1 MYGMQG
7 PRERQRVAAYGLVR
21 RAGDVL
27 LTRASSDSGSPGT
40 WWLPGGG
47 VEFGES
53 PRACLAREFME
64 ETGLEV
70 RVRGLVD
77 VVSDVT
83 EVAVGDMVTTPVRL
97 HSIRIIYD
105 VAVSSGPATPE
116 AVGSTDAV
124 QWVAQERLGDVPLI
138 PWLRDLTST
147 HLTHR

>member
-1 MYGMQG
+1 
-7 PRERQRVAAYGLVR
+7 
-21 RAGDVL
+21 
-27 LTRASSDSGSPGT
+27 
-40 WWLPGGG
+40 
-47 VEFGES
+47 
-53 PRACLAREFME
+53 ME